1 MDDFRLLPPAPL
13 SRAELATLRA
23 VGPCRNT
30 KLLSSIVDLQRHF
43 VVALG
48 GRCEPRSRLNGLPLP
63 LHQVAMLELHLHL
76 LRLLL
81 MSSARA
87 CGLLR
92 DPPPQIS
99 FQGGHSNFLISV
111 TRAILWGNFRLIQKD
126 LGDGIVMKDLG
137 DGIVMVGKLTFPAFY
152 SHHDHAF
159 TSVT

>member
-1 MDDFRLLPPAPL
+1 MRLLPPAPL
-13 SRAELATLRA
+13 SRSELATLRA

-30 KLLSSIVDLQRHF
+30 KPLSSIVDLQRHF

-92 DPPPQIS
+92 DPPQQVLVSSAVTSFLTSLAAVTTVPRLSQFSTTGSLVQVVSSPQCSTSSSI
-99 FQGGHSNFLISV
+99 HSSPSSIV
-111 TRAILWGNFRLIQKD
+111 AAIFR
-126 LGDGIVMKDLG
+126 
-137 DGIVMVGKLTFPAFY
+137 
-152 SHHDHAF
+152 S
-159 TSVT
+159 